1 MAPTLPG
8 LLRGAGEGLGS
19 GGPMIWCFRMPGAG
33 RHGVLEVPSLSAS
46 APISGALR
54 HSSMWRDQRS
64 GPENPNW
71 APPCLTCTSE
81 LLGQWS
87 RLATHWT
94 GTPPAGQREHMCPRG
109 VGNQVLAQRSHGPS
123 AKLPQPKGRK
133 GSHFSPAA
141 GDWARPCRLRVRSPG
156 QSPAMC
162 PGSS

>member
-94 GTPPAGQREHMCPRG
+94 GTPPAGQREHMPSPGSGQSG
-109 VGNQVLAQRSHGPS
+109 VGSAIPWPKCEAAPAQGEEGVPF
-123 AKLPQPKGRK
+123 QPCSR
-133 GSHFSPAA
+133 
-141 GDWARPCRLRVRSPG
+141 
-156 QSPAMC
+156 
-162 PGSS
+162 